1 MNTKIMV
8 ALVIAFAVVGL
19 TGAASASSVTTGT
32 HYDYVTGAGIGPGGE
47 AAVVTGISFNFDI
60 GGEDVTGGEK
70 ELMSTL
76 RFKEGQGGIVTG
88 TNHKAEIENT
98 ITAEVNSNTGM
109 EDRLFVTND
118 HAFVDVVWEE
128 SQDGVTDIDH
138 IVKVAKIDSSAYA
151 NNNVLNFYKLIVDVD
166 DMSSMEG
173 TAYVCD
179 EADDEVVDAG
189 MGTLKGG
196 DFHFGSDSWAL
207 VKSEGDMLQEI
218 FAGSGLDYEQYDW
231 GKLESDGM
239 IYQMAI
245 VDQCITVNV
254 TP

>member
-8 ALVIAFAVVGL
+8 ALVIAFALVGL

-32 HYDYVTGAGIGPGGE
+32 HYDYVTGGGIGVGDT
-47 AAVVTGISFNFDI
+47 ADVDTGISFAFEI
-60 GGEDVTGGEK
+60 GGEDVTGGSKDLLSE
-70 ELMSTL
+70 L
-76 RFKEGQGGIVTG
+76 RFKAGQGAIIQG
-88 TNHKAEIENT
+88 TQHHAEIENT

-138 IVKVAKIDSSAYA
+138 ITKIAEIDSSAYA
-151 NNNVLNFYKLIVDVD
+151 TGIVENFYKLDVEVEDYSYMMGMAWVCDKDDEEIVD
-166 DMSSMEG
+166 
-173 TAYVCD
+173 
-179 EADDEVVDAG
+179 AD

-196 DFHFGSDSWAL
+196 DFHFGSDSWAM

-218 FAGSGLDYEQYDW
+218 FAGSNVDYEQYNW
-231 GKLESDGM
+231 GKLESGGK
-239 IYQMAI
+239 IYQEAF
-245 VDQCITVNV
+245 VDQSVTVNV